1 MHEDE
6 KTAAMCEFA
15 VEARGT
21 PRGVGGEKFP
31 SGNLLVAESLKAQP
45 AGPDVDEWLFEGL
58 IFADKF

>member
-1 MHEDE
+1 
-6 KTAAMCEFA
+6 MCEFA